1 MINFQII
8 KKGKNVWKI
17 FLSVLPCSFCA
28 KYFLKIKYFKNHILK
43 FKCGGVI

>member
-8 KKGKNVWKI
+8 KKKEKMLGKYFGV
-17 FLSVLPCSFCA
+17 SSFCA
-28 KYFLKIKYFKNHILK
+28 KYFLKIRYFKNYVLK

>member
-8 KKGKNVWKI
+8 KKGKNVWKL
-17 FLSVLPCSFCA
+17 FLSELACSFCIR
-28 KYFLKIKYFKNHILK
+28 YFYNYILK